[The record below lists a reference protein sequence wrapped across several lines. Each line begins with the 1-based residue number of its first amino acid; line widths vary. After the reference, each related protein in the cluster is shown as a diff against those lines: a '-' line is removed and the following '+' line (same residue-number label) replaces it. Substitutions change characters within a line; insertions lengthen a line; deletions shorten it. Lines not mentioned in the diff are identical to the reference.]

1 MEWGWGVGRG
11 GWMDRMGRLVSLTCQ
26 TLPLRCYYCVLQ
38 LSNNSS
44 AKIGAGT

>member
-1 MEWGWGVGRG
+1 
-11 GWMDRMGRLVSLTCQ
+11 MDRMRRLVSLAHQ

-44 AKIGAGT
+44 AKVGAGA